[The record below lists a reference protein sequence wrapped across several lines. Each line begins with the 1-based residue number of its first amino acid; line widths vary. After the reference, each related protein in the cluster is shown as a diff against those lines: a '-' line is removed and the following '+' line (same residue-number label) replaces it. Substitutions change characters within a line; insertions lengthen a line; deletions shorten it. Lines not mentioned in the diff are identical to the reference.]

1 MKILLANKFFYL
13 NGGSERVFFQERD
26 FLLEKGHSVLDFSMK
41 DDRNFTSP
49 YSDYFVPNIDYHKDG
64 SLSKKIS
71 QMGLFIH
78 SNIAVA
84 HVKNLINE
92 KKPDV
97 AHLHNIYHQLT
108 PSIIPALKSNGVK
121 IVLTL
126 HDTKL
131 ICPGYLALNNGEIC
145 TDCEG
150 KNFLK
155 PFISNCQNSRTKA
168 LLLASEAF
176 FHKWK
181 GSYVAVDLFIS
192 PSKFIADLTSKRIP
206 RSKIRVLNNGIDLD
220 QFQSNFDDG
229 GYALY
234 FGRLSKE
241 KGIKTLLKAHAGMDK
256 KYPLKI
262 VGTGP
267 LEDVLKREF
276 SDAEFWGYKSGGELN
291 EIIRNAAFVVVPS
304 ECYENCS
311 MVVLEAM
318 AFGKPII
325 GSRIGGIPEQ
335 VEDGKTGLLFE
346 MGNVQQLSRKMEVLA
361 EDKEL
366 RKEMG
371 RAAREK
377 LEREYSLKNHC
388 EGLLDIYNELL
399 GRDVRKDVPERLQ

>member
-26 FLLEKGHSVLDFSMK
+26 FLLEKGHSVMDFSMK
-41 DDRNFTSP
+41 DDRNFASP

-64 SLSKKIS
+64 SLSKRIS
-71 QMGLFIH
+71 QMGSFIH
-78 SNIAVA
+78 SNIAVD
-84 HVKNLINE
+84 HVEKLIKE

-121 IVLTL
+121 VVLTL

-131 ICPGYLALNNGEIC
+131 ICPGYLALNNAGIC

-155 PFISNCQNSRTKA
+155 PFVANCQNSRSKG

-181 GSYVAVDLFIS
+181 GSYDAVDLFVS
-192 PSKFIADLTSKRIP
+192 PSEFLADLTSKRIP
-206 RSKIRVLNNGIDLD
+206 RDKIRVLNNGIDLTLC
-220 QFQSNFDDG
+220 QPNYKDDG
-229 GYALY
+229 YCLY
-234 FGRLSKE
+234 LGRISKE
-241 KGIKTLLKAHAGMDK
+241 KGVKTLLKAHDGMDK

-267 LEDVLKREF
+267 LEEELKREF
-276 SDAEFWGYKSGGELN
+276 SDAEFLGYKSGGELN
-291 EIIRNAAFVVVPS
+291 EHIRNAAFVVVPS

-318 AFGKPII
+318 AFGKPVV

-335 VEDGKTGLLFE
+335 VEDNRNGMLFE
-346 MGNVQQLSRKMEVLA
+346 MGNVEQLARKMGVLA
-361 EDKEL
+361 EDKVL

-371 RAAREK
+371 QAGREK
-377 LEREYSLKNHC
+377 LEREYSLQDHC
-388 EGLLDIYNELL
+388 EGLLDIYSELL
-399 GRDVRKDVPERLQ
+399 GRDVRKDVSERVQ

>member
-26 FLLEKGHSVLDFSMK
+26 FLVGRGYSVIDFSMK
-41 DDRNFTSP
+41 DDRNFASP
-49 YSDYFVPNIDYHKDG
+49 YSDYFVPNIDYHQDG
-64 SLSKKIS
+64 SLSKRIS
-71 QMGLFIH
+71 HIGSFIH
-78 SNIAVA
+78 SNIAVDN
-84 HVKNLINE
+84 VEKLIKD
-92 KKPDV
+92 KKPDM

-108 PSIIPALKSNGVK
+108 PSMIPALKSNGVK
-121 IVLTL
+121 VVLTL

-131 ICPGYLALNNGEIC
+131 ICPGYLALNNGGIC

-150 KNFLK
+150 KNFLR
-155 PFISNCQNSRTKA
+155 PFISNCQNSRSKG

-181 GSYVAVDLFIS
+181 GSYDAVDLFIC
-192 PSKFIADLTSKRIP
+192 PSEFLAYLTSKRIP
-206 RSKIRVLNNGIDLD
+206 RVKIRVLNNGIDLNLY
-220 QFQSNFDDG
+220 QPNFVDE
-229 GYALY
+229 GYVIY

-241 KGIKTLLKAHAGMDK
+241 KGVKTLLKAHAGVHE

-267 LEDVLKREF
+267 LEEELKREF
-276 SDAEFWGYKSGGELN
+276 SDAEFWGYRSGEELN
-291 EIIRNAAFVVVPS
+291 ELIRNAAVVIVPS

-346 MGNVQQLSRKMEVLA
+346 MGNVEQLAKKIELLA
-361 EDKEL
+361 KDKNL
-366 RKEMG
+366 RKKMG
-371 RAAREK
+371 RAARMK
-377 LEREYSLKNHC
+377 LEREYSLKDHC
-388 EGLLDIYNELL
+388 EGLLDIYSELL
-399 GRDVRKDVPERLQ
+399 GRDVRKDVSERVQ

>member
-41 DDRNFTSP
+41 DDRNFASP

-64 SLSKKIS
+64 SLSKRIS
-71 QMGLFIH
+71 QMGSFIH
-78 SNIAVA
+78 SNIAVD
-84 HVKNLINE
+84 HVEKLIKE

-108 PSIIPALKSNGVK
+108 PSIIPVLKNNGVK
-121 IVLTL
+121 VVLTL

-155 PFISNCQNSRTKA
+155 PFVANCQNSRSKG

-181 GSYVAVDLFIS
+181 GSYDAVDLFVS
-192 PSKFIADLTSKRIP
+192 PSEFLADLTSKRIP
-206 RSKIRVLNNGIDLD
+206 RDKIRVLNNGIDLTLY
-220 QFQSNFDDG
+220 QPNFDDE
-229 GYALY
+229 GYVLY

-241 KGIKTLLKAHAGMDK
+241 KGVKTLLKAHAGMDK

-267 LEDVLKREF
+267 LEEKLKREF

-291 EIIRNAAFVVVPS
+291 ELIRNAAFVVVPS

-318 AFGKPII
+318 AFGKPVV

-335 VEDGKTGLLFE
+335 IEDNKNGLLFE
-346 MGNVQQLSRKMEVLA
+346 MGNVEQLARKMGVLA
-361 EDKEL
+361 EDKVL

-371 RAAREK
+371 QAGREK
-377 LEREYSLKNHC
+377 LEREYSLQDHC
-388 EGLLDIYNELL
+388 EGLLDIYSELL
-399 GRDVRKDVPERLQ
+399 GRDVRKDVPERVQ